1 MTIAV
6 QPVSISG
13 AVQIGQTPSAGGTS
27 LSLAGVSVPAG
38 QMLLVV
44 SQRNSGSAPPT
55 VSLGGTPLSL
65 VESMEL
71 EAGTVTVEVF
81 SLTTDTAISD
91 AELDITYSVAT
102 VGGAFMFLV
111 G

>member
-65 VESMEL
+65 VE
-71 EAGTVTVEVF
+71 AGTVTVEVF

>member
-1 MTIAV
+1 V
-6 QPVSISG
+6 
-13 AVQIGQTPSAGGTS
+13 
-27 LSLAGVSVPAG
+27 
-38 QMLLVV
+38 
-44 SQRNSGSAPPT
+44 
-55 VSLGGTPLSL
+55 
-65 VESMEL
+65 